1 MSSVEPVGTSTSASA
16 DLTLMPEYLVMTEVF
31 KQALQPPAVDD
42 EDGDAS
48 AAADQVNGAIA
59 MDIAKAVTGFG
70 A

>member
-1 MSSVEPVGTSTSASA
+1 
-16 DLTLMPEYLVMTEVF
+16 MPEYLVMTEVF
-31 KQALQPPAVDD
+31 KQALQPPPVDD